1 MVKVAS
7 APRMRIGPASGRK
20 AKLLISPSRA
30 AGDRRPRNESISNRK
45 LDVACAAHSPAD
57 VRSTDAR
64 SAACGS
70 PHPQS
75 SWIVCA
81 RMDRET
87 SASAAASD
95 GSRTMLKGDYRL
107 VYQHMLR
114 EGGKGIRGEV
124 KRGTGSSPSS
134 GI

>member
-64 SAACGS
+64 SAACVSALPKG
-70 PHPQS
+70 

-87 SASAAASD
+87 SASAAASV
-95 GSRTMLKGDYRL
+95 GSRTMLKGDYRQK
-107 VYQHMLR
+107 YQHIQKKKQGL
-114 EGGKGIRGEV
+114 V
-124 KRGTGSSPSS
+124 L
-134 GI
+134 